1 MNRISRLLH
10 KINFLSRQRHAL
22 DYSHKY
28 VITNR
33 DLSRA
38 TAVAAADKFA
48 SFERRRKR
56 QALLV
61 RPAVDVQAQKDQ
73 VLRDFDPAMNEND
86 RRILFEVTGMRLDKD
101 DFRDGE
107 SSNETDS
114 DSDEASNPLA
124 ELGMDTTLQSDLLEH
139 RDNNSVGESPYDDPS
154 SINA

>member
-1 MNRISRLLH
+1 M
-10 KINFLSRQRHAL
+10 
-22 DYSHKY
+22 
-28 VITNR
+28 
-33 DLSRA
+33 
-38 TAVAAADKFA
+38 
-48 SFERRRKR
+48 
-56 QALLV
+56 
-61 RPAVDVQAQKDQ
+61 
-73 VLRDFDPAMNEND
+73 LRDFDPAMNEND